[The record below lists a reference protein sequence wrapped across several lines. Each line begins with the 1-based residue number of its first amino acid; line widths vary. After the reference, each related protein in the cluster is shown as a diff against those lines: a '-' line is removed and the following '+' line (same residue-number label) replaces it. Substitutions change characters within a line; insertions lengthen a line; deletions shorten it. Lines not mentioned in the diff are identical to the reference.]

1 MIVTRSEILRKEQRR
16 FLGRFQRLLYQQF
29 SIHVVEVDVTHA
41 IAAFFRHTKGIA
53 SVSAI
58 QFLQR
63 AASWSDHELQSNFC
77 SSSKYSSDE
86 AANR

>member
-41 IAAFFRHTKGIA
+41 IAAFFRHT
-53 SVSAI
+53 
-58 QFLQR
+58 
-63 AASWSDHELQSNFC
+63 
-77 SSSKYSSDE
+77 
-86 AANR
+86 